1 MSAAIVTPTI
11 SIVTPRG
18 EVTITV
24 EVVTTRPQI
33 ERGLMWRNH
42 LPYDAGMLFL
52 MGRDAVWAFWMRNT
66 FIALDIIYIARD
78 LTIAGIIHNAQP
90 CTDTRRGVHK
100 PSSYVL
106 EVNGGWAAA
115 HQIAAGA
122 KVRPGYCLKEIP
134 RAVACQILLANRVD
148 SPR

>member
-1 MSAAIVTPTI
+1 MSAAPLTI
-11 SIVTPRG
+11 SIATPWG
-18 EVTITV
+18 EATVTV
-24 EVVTTRPQI
+24 EVAATPAEI
-33 ERGLMWRNH
+33 ARGLMYRTH

-52 MGRDAVWAFWMRNT
+52 MGSEAVWSFYMRNT

-115 HQIAAGA
+115 HQIATGA
-122 KVRPGYCLKEIP
+122 KVRPGLSC
-134 RAVACQILLANRVD
+134 
-148 SPR
+148 S